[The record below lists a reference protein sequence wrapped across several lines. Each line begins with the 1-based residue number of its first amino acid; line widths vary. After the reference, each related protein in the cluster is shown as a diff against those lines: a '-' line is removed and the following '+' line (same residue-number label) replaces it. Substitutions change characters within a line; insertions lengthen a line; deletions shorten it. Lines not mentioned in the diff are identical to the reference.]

1 MIIDILQIGRIFLW
15 LMQIFYGN
23 YDTAINFA
31 KLILNDH
38 SNLVNGERPVYE
50 EILGLTYPS
59 L

>member
-38 SNLVNGERPVYE
+38 SNLVNGERPAYE